1 MEQAENNYDLEKAA
15 KLQHGVL
22 PRLEKDLTEL
32 QGLEK
37 NKLLSDVVT
46 SDDIAAVIFLVG
58 QVYQLLS

>member
-1 MEQAENNYDLEKAA
+1 M
-15 KLQHGVL
+15 QHGVL

-46 SDDIAAVIFLVG
+46 SDDIAAVISRWTGVPVAKLVSTEKREII
-58 QVYQLLS
+58 VFYTIT